1 MQLSSEHQGSTACEV
16 DYSEKAMVYT
26 LNLYNSV
33 SMMTEAKHRKLP
45 SDSEDNSENEFCL
58 DFYTIHRK
66 NNEVSISL
74 NDDSNDSLKDNYI
87 NEADLRDDPSVDI
100 SSDIRKSAKL
110 THASNS
116 TRNLRTNSHQKQT
129 QRPKNVD
136 QTSKKASSCNDG
148 VDTMDI
154 TSSVSLKNR
163 LRSRK
168 KKQIIIDT
176 LDLTDEVSLP
186 VKPSPVIIDNL
197 YQPITSIFQ
206 HFAKAEG
213 VSEDRI
219 CFEWEGKYP
228 RITDTPDSL
237 GIEYLAMFDGGTAAP
252 TGANTRAASPARSK
266 LDANTLEL
274 KVQRKGVKRPMMVRI
289 KKTDQMIVLMVQCA
303 EQLNLPLDKLKFS
316 FDGEDVNKSDTPAYL
331 ELEGGECVDLFVS
344 S

>member
-1 MQLSSEHQGSTACEV
+1 MDA
-16 DYSEKAMVYT
+16 
-26 LNLYNSV
+26 N
-33 SMMTEAKHRKLP
+33 
-45 SDSEDNSENEFCL
+45 
-58 DFYTIHRK
+58 
-66 NNEVSISL
+66 
-74 NDDSNDSLKDNYI
+74 KDTT
-87 NEADLRDDPSVDI
+87 
-100 SSDIRKSAKL
+100 SSD
-110 THASNS
+110 
-116 TRNLRTNSHQKQT
+116 
-129 QRPKNVD
+129 
-136 QTSKKASSCNDG
+136 
-148 VDTMDI
+148 
-154 TSSVSLKNR
+154 SLKNR
-163 LRSRK
+163 LRSRN
-168 KKQIIIDT
+168 KKQIIVDT
-176 LDLTDEVSLP
+176 LDLTDEVTLP

-197 YQPITSIFQ
+197 ILSDDEMTEPGIESSDKSSTKQSYDQSEDLVNPEITIMVHWRCLEWKKFTIRKYQTITPIFQ

-252 TGANTRAASPARSK
+252 TGSNTRTASPARSK

-274 KVQRKGVKRPMMVRI
+274 KVQRKGVKRPMMVRM

-316 FDGEDVNKSDTPAYL
+316 FDGEDINKSDTPADL

>member
-1 MQLSSEHQGSTACEV
+1 MCMTKIAPKVITYRDIKSIDTG
-16 DYSEKAMVYT
+16 K
-26 LNLYNSV
+26 LNADAQ
-33 SMMTEAKHRKLP
+33 SMPWYLANTKL
-45 SDSEDNSENEFCL
+45 N
-58 DFYTIHRK
+58 I
-66 NNEVSISL
+66 
-74 NDDSNDSLKDNYI
+74 DD
-87 NEADLRDDPSVDI
+87 R
-100 SSDIRKSAKL
+100 
-110 THASNS
+110 
-116 TRNLRTNSHQKQT
+116 
-129 QRPKNVD
+129 
-136 QTSKKASSCNDG
+136 
-148 VDTMDI
+148 DI
-154 TSSVSLKNR
+154 TSSDSLKNR

-168 KKQIIIDT
+168 KKQIIVDT

-197 YQPITSIFQ
+197 ILSDDEMIEPGIESSDNSSTKQSYDQSEDLVNPEITIMVHWRCLEWKKFTIRKYQPITSIFQ

-237 GIEYLAMFDGGTAAP
+237 GIEYLAMFDGGTAAS